1 MLQMNAYSVGIIDV
15 FSEGVA
21 EQVKFI
27 SKRHHGPILE
37 AKGREERL
45 PSADVCDVLDG
56 KDVHL
61 LEIGG
66 CASCSFVL
74 VRIALEIFLLLLLF
88 LLHLL
93 LFFFLGFFLQCSFLC
108 SFFLL
113 FAFRRGSSGGGRCCG
128 GGGGG
133 SGLLLGLRLFLRLLG
148 GRESGALGLSRL
160 LLGSLL
166 RDEGLVAV
174 GLGVPGLKGLLPL
187 PEPSVEPLSG
197 FDVLDTG
204 GRLQLLLPLLHEGL
218 AGALLGPVKGNLIEA
233 FVFLRERKFHEV
245 CVKGVGGEVGDLQL
259 PERPL
264 LLFVCQLSSRGIFI
278 HGVLLRSLLG
288 SGVLGAGVR
297 HDGLELLGV
306 LGFLLFHL
314 LLC

>member
-1 MLQMNAYSVGIIDV
+1 MARGSASRSASRSLSRRRSLSGRRSSHRGRDRDRSRSRRRSYSRRRP
-15 FSEGVA
+15 SPR
-21 EQVKFI
+21 
-27 SKRHHGPILE
+27 KRG
-37 AKGREERL
+37 GRSPPRRGGDRGGYSRRASPPRRRTRSPARRARSPPPR
-45 PSADVCDVLDG
+45 PSARSRSPKRSPSPPPRDR
-56 KDVHL
+56 
-61 LEIGG
+61 
-66 CASCSFVL
+66 S
-74 VRIALEIFLLLLLF
+74 
-88 LLHLL
+88 
-93 LFFFLGFFLQCSFLC
+93 
-108 SFFLL
+108 
-113 FAFRRGSSGGGRCCG
+113 GSPAAATGG

>member
-133 SGLLLGLRLFLRLLG
+133 SAKN
-148 GRESGALGLSRL
+148 SG
-160 LLGSLL
+160 
-166 RDEGLVAV
+166 E
-174 GLGVPGLKGLLPL
+174 
-187 PEPSVEPLSG
+187 
-197 FDVLDTG
+197 
-204 GRLQLLLPLLHEGL
+204 
-218 AGALLGPVKGNLIEA
+218 
-233 FVFLRERKFHEV
+233 
-245 CVKGVGGEVGDLQL
+245 GGEGELGDVSFEVVDGVAKLNGNSSYRAEVSLPRPHARHGGKPGFISIRGPSRPSKQLATSDGEQLVEAVKSGGMPAARTLQRKL
-259 PERPL
+259 NTMAIEDNR
-264 LLFVCQLSSRGIFI
+264 R
-278 HGVLLRSLLG
+278 
-288 SGVLGAGVR
+288 
-297 HDGLELLGV
+297 
-306 LGFLLFHL
+306 
-314 LLC
+314 